1 MALPTARY
9 IVLEHEGVW
18 KINLDNRYYG
28 PFATQAEAV
37 DSATQTAQEANAK
50 GYPAAVLLMRDGQFD
65 SVWEASAPPTAEKS
79 TPPSK

>member
-9 IVLEHEGVW
+9 IVLNHEGVW

-37 DSATQTAQEANAK
+37 DSATGTAREANAK
-50 GYPAAVLLMRDGQFD
+50 GYPAAVLLMRDGKFD
-65 SVWEASAPPTAEKS
+65 TLWEAAAQPIADQSN
-79 TPPSK
+79 PSSE

>member
-9 IVLEHEGVW
+9 IVLHHEGRW

-37 DSATQTAQEANAK
+37 ESATATAREASAK
-50 GYPAAVLLMRDGQFD
+50 GYPAAVLLMREGQFETL
-65 SVWEASAPPTAEKS
+65 WEAAAPTG
-79 TPPSK
+79 TR